1 MHSKNSGLTTS
12 KDSMNV
18 KRQKKEK
25 KRKKTRAQT
34 LHMNKFHSEGAFIS
48 IIISFIQQN

>member
-12 KDSMNV
+12 KDSINV
-18 KRQKKEK
+18 KRQKK
-25 KRKKTRAQT
+25 KKTRAINP